1 MKQSLQFQTEVTQLL
16 QLMIHSLYSN
26 KEIFLR
32 ELISNSA
39 DAIDKLRFQALAKPN
54 ILNKDEELKIV
65 ITAQTEAGTITISD
79 NGIGMTEQ
87 EIIEHLGTIAKS
99 GTKSFL
105 EQLSGDQ
112 KKDAH
117 LIGQFGVGFYSSFI
131 VADHVTVESRSAY
144 ALENEAVR
152 WSSEAN
158 GSFEVENI
166 VKKTRGTDVTLH
178 LKEDAKEFLSDWTL
192 RRIVNTY
199 SDHIAVPIYMR
210 KAPEYQEDGS
220 VKPSEEMEVVNQ
232 AKALWTRS
240 KTEISDEQYQQFY
253 RHLSHDGADALA
265 WTHYHVEGKQE
276 YTGLLYIPKEKP
288 FDLYDRES
296 QHGVKLYV
304 KRVFI
309 MDDAKK
315 LLPNYLRFVRGIID
329 SHDLPLNVSR
339 ELLQENKALDSIR
352 VGSIKKVLD
361 LLEQM
366 AKNESTQYQSFWQIF
381 GPIFKEGLIEDPSN
395 KEKIARLCRFASTL
409 DTSTTQS
416 VSLDDYIARMPKQQK
431 HIYYLAA
438 ENYEAAKNSPHLEIF
453 IKRKIEVLLLTDR
466 VDEWAMGALNSY
478 QEKTLSNIAK
488 GELKLDQ
495 GSDEQ
500 QINQEQKEKQKEKD
514 SCLDPKLIE
523 LLKDTLKGKISD
535 VRPTH
540 RLTESPACL
549 VVGENELSPHLR
561 RMLEENGSPL
571 GQFSSNKPVLEINS
585 QHPLVKRLMAEQ
597 NSDKLKDLAEII
609 FEETLLAEGG
619 KLENPA
625 LFVKKINQL
634 IINH

>member
-1 MKQSLQFQTEVTQLL
+1 MKKSLQFQTEVTQLL

-26 KEIFLR
+26 KEVFLR

-65 ITAQTEAGTITISD
+65 ISAQTEAGTITISD
-79 NGIGMTEQ
+79 NGIGMTEK

-99 GTKSFL
+99 GTKNFL
-105 EQLSGDQ
+105 KQLSGDQ

-131 VADHVTVESRSAY
+131 VADHVTVESRSVD
-144 ALENEAVR
+144 ALENQAVR
-152 WSSEAN
+152 WSSDAN

-166 VKKTRGTDVTLH
+166 VKKTRGTEVILH
-178 LKEDAKEFLSDWTL
+178 LKENAKEFLSDWTL

-199 SDHIAVPIYMR
+199 SDHIAVPIYMK

-220 VKPSEEMEVVNQ
+220 VKPNEEMEIVNQ
-232 AKALWTRS
+232 AQALWTRS

-253 RHLSHDGADALA
+253 RHLSHNGTDALA

-296 QHGVKLYV
+296 RHGVKLYV

-309 MDDAKK
+309 MDGAKK

-339 ELLQENKALDSIR
+339 ELLQENRALDSIR
-352 VGSIKKVLD
+352 AGSIKKVLD
-361 LLEQM
+361 LLEQIS
-366 AKNESTQYQSFWQIF
+366 KNEPTQYRLFWQIF

-395 KEKIARLCRFASTL
+395 KEKIARLCRFASTF
-409 DTSTTQS
+409 DTSTAQS
-416 VSLDDYIARMPKQQK
+416 VSLDDYITRMPKQQY
-431 HIYYLAA
+431 IYYLTA
-438 ENYEAAKNSPHLEIF
+438 ENYEAAKNSPYLEIF

-478 QEKTLSNIAK
+478 QGKTLSNVAK

-495 GSDEQ
+495 TDGEQ
-500 QINQEQKEKQKEKD
+500 QITQEQKEKQKEKD
-514 SCLDPKLIE
+514 KHLDSKLIE
-523 LLKDTLKGKISD
+523 LLKDTLKDKISD
-535 VRPTH
+535 VRATH
-540 RLTESPACL
+540 RLIESPACL
-549 VVGENELSPHLR
+549 VVGEDELSPHLR
-561 RMLEENGSPL
+561 RMLEENGGPL
-571 GQFSSNKPVLEINS
+571 DRFSSNKPVLEINP
-585 QHPLVKRLMAEQ
+585 QHPLVKRLMTEQ
-597 NSDKLKDLAEII
+597 NSDKLKELAEII